1 VDAGRVHC
9 TYRWIIEDNRVL
21 GAITPSAKT
30 IERHGGI
37 LEDVR
42 VRGYLG
48 ERDGVV
54 GQESHGPFGREVGD
68 LSGT

>member
-1 VDAGRVHC
+1 VIPRQAAADSRAHVQ
-9 TYRWIIEDNRVL
+9 
-21 GAITPSAKT
+21 
-30 IERHGGI
+30 GGI
-37 LEDVR
+37 GFHRFPSELQVGLFQSR
-42 VRGYLG
+42 TVRGYLG